1 MSTFN
6 KVMMIGNL
14 TGDPELRHTKN
25 GKSVADISLA
35 LNRTYTVQP
44 SGERREET
52 TYIDVVLWNR
62 QAELAG
68 EYLKKG
74 RSVLVEG
81 RLQEDSWQDKASG
94 QTRKKI
100 RVVAERIQFM
110 NEPKNT
116 EAAIAAEAATPA

>member
-1 MSTFN
+1 MSTYN
-6 KVMMIGNL
+6 KVTLIGNL

-25 GKSVADISLA
+25 GKAVADMSLA

-62 QAELAG
+62 QAELASQ
-68 EYLKKG
+68 YLKKG

-81 RLQEDSWQDKASG
+81 RLQEDSWQDKTSG

-100 RVVAERIQFM
+100 RVVAERLQFM
-110 NEPKNT
+110 NEARNSEP
-116 EAAIAAEAATPA
+116 AIEAEAAM